1 MDMLNPD
8 WKYTETIQKKIR
20 IIKVNLKERHIDAL
34 DMDTGH
40 PFCLD
45 ADEKIDLGKIKKAK
59 IYPATIK
66 TYNAQITGELE
77 EQLNE
82 MAISDTQLRHSLQAM
97 KAAGSN
103 LKKYELI
110 SLKF

>member
-1 MDMLNPD
+1 MLNPD
-8 WKYTETIQKKIR
+8 WKPMETVQKKIR
-20 IIKVNLKERHIDAL
+20 IIHVNLKERHLDAL

-66 TYNAQITGELE
+66 IYKAELTAELE
-77 EQLNE
+77 GQLKE
-82 MAISDTQLRHSLQAM
+82 MAIRDPQLLHSLQAI

-103 LKKYELI
+103 LTKYELI
-110 SLKF
+110 SIKQ